1 MHPIGENDV
10 RGQKSPYF
18 VNSTEMI
25 KKEYIKSLIDSYL
38 EQNSLFLVDV
48 ENDND
53 NNIEVTIESNEATVV
68 LDDCVNVSH
77 IIDKGLDR
85 ETEDYSL
92 TVTSAGLDR
101 PFKVLRQ
108 YQKYSGKDVEIVMK
122 NGEKLSAVII
132 STEETGIQIA
142 LTRMVKLEGKKRKEK
157 QELREFIKFSEM
169 KSVKPKIK
177 I

>member
-25 KKEYIKSLIDSYL
+25 EKEYIKNLVSNYL

-48 ENDND
+48 ENDKE
-53 NNIEVTIESNEATVV
+53 NNIEVTIESNDSTVV
-68 LDDCVNVSH
+68 LEDCVNVSH

-85 ETEDYSL
+85 EKEDYSL

-108 YQKYSGKDVEIVMK
+108 YQKYSGKDVDIVMK

-132 STEETGIQIA
+132 SAEEAGIEVA
-142 LTRMVKLEGKKRKEK
+142 LTKLVKLEGKKRKEK
-157 QELREFIKFSEM
+157 QELREFIKYSEM
-169 KSVKPKIK
+169 KSVKPKIT

>member
-1 MHPIGENDV
+1 LQPIGENDV

-25 KKEYIKSLIDSYL
+25 EKEYIKSLIDSHL
-38 EQNSLFLVDV
+38 EQNSLFLVNV
-48 ENDND
+48 ENDNE
-53 NNIEVTIESNEATVV
+53 NNIEVTIESSDSTVV
-68 LDDCVNVSH
+68 LEDCVNVSY
-77 IIDKGLDR
+77 IIHKGLDR
-85 ETEDYSL
+85 EKEDYSL

-108 YQKYSGKDVEIVMK
+108 YQKYTGKDVEIVMK
-122 NGEKLSAVII
+122 NGEKLSAVIV
-132 STEETGIQIA
+132 SAEETGIEIA
-142 LTRMVKLEGKKRKEK
+142 LTKMVKLEGKKRKEK
-157 QELREFIKFSEM
+157 QELREFIKYSEM

>member
-1 MHPIGENDV
+1 LHPIGENDV

-25 KKEYIKSLIDSYL
+25 EKEYIKNLVSNYL

-48 ENDND
+48 ENDKE
-53 NNIEVTIESNEATVV
+53 NNIEVTIESNDSTVV
-68 LDDCVNVSH
+68 LEDCVNVSH

-85 ETEDYSL
+85 EKEDYSL

-108 YQKYSGKDVEIVMK
+108 YQKYSGKDVDIVMK

-132 STEETGIQIA
+132 SAEEAGIEVA
-142 LTRMVKLEGKKRKEK
+142 LTKLVKLEGKKRKEK
-157 QELREFIKFSEM
+157 QELREFIKYSEM
-169 KSVKPKIK
+169 KSVKPKIT